1 MLQLASAVR
10 RCVLPAP
17 DPLSAPRSGC
27 TRITRRLSSRI
38 QHQQVPRTAANPA
51 MIIVPA
57 APLLYFVGA
66 ILLVKV
72 TSVVLVLMFIFGR

>member
-10 RCVLPAP
+10 LRVLLAP
-17 DPLSAPRSGC
+17 DPLSAQRPGR

-38 QHQQVPRTAANPA
+38 QDQQVPRNAANPT